1 MIDVCL
7 LGTGGM
13 MPLPYRYLTAMMA
26 RYNGK
31 SILIDC
37 GEGTQIAM
45 KQKGWSPKPIDVICF
60 THFHADHISG
70 LPGMLL
76 TMGNAERTEPLL
88 IIGPKGLEKVV
99 GALRMIAPELPF
111 ELRFHELSQPF
122 EQIDMGDYRIEA
134 FRVNHNVIC
143 YGYNLIV
150 ERAGRFQVEKAKAL
164 GLPVQLWNPLQK
176 GNVVEFEGK
185 TYTPDMV
192 MGSPRKGIKVTYC
205 TDTRPTRSIEENAAR
220 ADLFICEGM
229 YGEPDKQQKAREH
242 KHMTFY
248 EAANLA
254 KAAEVSQMWLTH
266 YSPSLPWPDQYLP
279 QVTKIFPNAITAKD
293 GQTIELDFEEENQT
307 AFQIRE
313 QSGKDDKDEK
323 TK

>member
-150 ERAGRFQVEKAKAL
+150 ERAGRFQVERAKAL

-205 TDTRPTRSIEENAAR
+205 TDTRPTRSIEENAAH

-279 QVTKIFPNAITAKD
+279 QATKIFPNAITAKD
-293 GQTIELDFEEENQT
+293 GQTIELDFEEEN
-307 AFQIRE
+307 
-313 QSGKDDKDEK
+313 
-323 TK
+323 

>member
-1 MIDVCL
+1 M
-7 LGTGGM
+7 
-13 MPLPYRYLTAMMA
+13 
-26 RYNGK
+26 
-31 SILIDC
+31 
-37 GEGTQIAM
+37 
-45 KQKGWSPKPIDVICF
+45 
-60 THFHADHISG
+60 
-70 LPGMLL
+70 
-76 TMGNAERTEPLL
+76 
-88 IIGPKGLEKVV
+88 
-99 GALRMIAPELPF
+99 
-111 ELRFHELSQPF
+111 
-122 EQIDMGDYRIEA
+122 
-134 FRVNHNVIC
+134 NHNVIC

-205 TDTRPTRSIEENAAR
+205 TDTRPTRSIEENAAH

-279 QVTKIFPNAITAKD
+279 QVTKIFPKAITAKD

-307 AFQIRE
+307 AFQMRE

>member
-176 GNVVEFEGK
+176 GNVVDFEGK

-205 TDTRPTRSIEENAAR
+205 TDTRPTRSIEENAAH

-293 GQTIELDFEEENQT
+293 GQTIELDFEEEN
-307 AFQIRE
+307 
-313 QSGKDDKDEK
+313 
-323 TK
+323 

>member
-13 MPLPYRYLTAMMA
+13 MPFPYRYLTAMMA

-205 TDTRPTRSIEENAAR
+205 TDTRPTRSIEENAAH

-293 GQTIELDFEEENQT
+293 GQTIELDFEEEN
-307 AFQIRE
+307 
-313 QSGKDDKDEK
+313 
-323 TK
+323 

>member
-1 MIDVCL
+1 MLDICL

-13 MPLPYRYLTAMMA
+13 MPLPYRWLTSLMA

-45 KQKGWSPKPIDVICF
+45 KEKGWSPKPIDVICF

-88 IIGPKGLEKVV
+88 LIGPKGLTRVV
-99 GALRMIAPELPF
+99 NSLRVIAPELPF
-111 ELRFHELSQPF
+111 EIVCREIT
-122 EQIDMGDYRIEA
+122 EQEQVFSFGGFRIEA
-134 FRVNHNVIC
+134 YRVNHNVVC
-143 YGYNLIV
+143 YGYSIV
-150 ERAGRFQVEKAKAL
+150 IDRIGKFDVEKAQAL
-164 GLPVQLWNPLQK
+164 NIPRNYWNLLQK
-176 GNVVEFEGK
+176 GEIIEADGH

-192 MGSPRKGIKVTYC
+192 LGAARKGLKVTYC
-205 TDTRPTRSIEENAAR
+205 TDTRPTESIVKHASG

-229 YGEPDKQQKAREH
+229 YGEPEKQQKAKEY

-248 EAANLA
+248 EAADMA
-254 KAAEVSQMWLTH
+254 KRAGARELWLTH
-266 YSPSLPWPDQYLP
+266 YSPSLMRPEDYMRE
-279 QVTKIFPNAITAKD
+279 VRKIFPNAVAARD
-293 GQTIELDFEEENQT
+293 GRSVDLLFQDEE
-307 AFQIRE
+307 
-313 QSGKDDKDEK
+313 
-323 TK
+323 

>member
-205 TDTRPTRSIEENAAR
+205 TDTRPTRSIEENAAH

-293 GQTIELDFEEENQT
+293 GQTIELDFEEEKQT

>member
-205 TDTRPTRSIEENAAR
+205 TDTRPTRSIEENAAH

-313 QSGKDDKDEK
+313 QSGKDNKDEK

>member
-205 TDTRPTRSIEENAAR
+205 TDTRPTRSIEENAAHS
-220 ADLFICEGM
+220 DLFICEGM

-279 QVTKIFPNAITAKD
+279 QVTKIFPKAITAKD

>member
-1 MIDVCL
+1 
-7 LGTGGM
+7 
-13 MPLPYRYLTAMMA
+13 MA

-205 TDTRPTRSIEENAAR
+205 TDTRPTRSIEENAAH

-293 GQTIELDFEEENQT
+293 GQTIELDFEEEN
-307 AFQIRE
+307 
-313 QSGKDDKDEK
+313 
-323 TK
+323 

>member
-99 GALRMIAPELPF
+99 GALRMIATELPF

-205 TDTRPTRSIEENAAR
+205 TDTRPTRSIEENAAH

-293 GQTIELDFEEENQT
+293 GQTIELDFEEEN
-307 AFQIRE
+307 
-313 QSGKDDKDEK
+313 
-323 TK
+323 